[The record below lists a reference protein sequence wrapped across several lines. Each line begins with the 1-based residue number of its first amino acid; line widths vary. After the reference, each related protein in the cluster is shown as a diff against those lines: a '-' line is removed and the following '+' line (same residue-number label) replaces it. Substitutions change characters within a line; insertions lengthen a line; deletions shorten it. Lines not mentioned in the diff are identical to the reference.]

1 MKTDLMTGQE
11 ILNTF
16 YMDAKSNVKTWLVLN
31 FYFLSFTDNFFI
43 FYIKTK
49 VEVIGGI
56 LLP

>member
-1 MKTDLMTGQE
+1 MTGQE
-11 ILNTF
+11 IVNTF